1 MTESPKRWT
10 CVEAGC
16 SYELT
21 AADVPSAIQAAQ
33 RHIAE
38 VHGSFELE
46 EMIEDVLEDMPES
59 GADQSPRTARSPR
72 TLQ

>member
-1 MTESPKRWT
+1 MTESSKRWT

-21 AADVPSAIQAAQ
+21 AVDAPSAIEAAQ
-33 RHIAE
+33 RHIAD

-46 EMIEDVLEDMPES
+46 EMIEDVLEDVPNS
-59 GADQSPRTARSPR
+59 AGWPTSTDSR
-72 TLQ
+72 